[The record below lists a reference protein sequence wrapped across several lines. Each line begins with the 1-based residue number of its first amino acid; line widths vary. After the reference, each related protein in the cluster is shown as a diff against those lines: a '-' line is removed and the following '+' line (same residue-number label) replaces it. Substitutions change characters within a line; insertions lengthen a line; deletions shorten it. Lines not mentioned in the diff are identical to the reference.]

1 MGQICFVGV
10 KTVKA
15 CVCVLIGGLS
25 DCEQEGDVRRM
36 GSGQPGKQSLKEGD
50 GDEIIRII
58 STPSRTSKKVTEMK
72 LFELCIST
80 PTTAAACRQPKEGG
94 RLSEIDFFSPLTVRG
109 FNFLTAVL
117 GANLWSISQKNLM
130 TQNKF
135 GVKKSLAGPFL

>member
-1 MGQICFVGV
+1 M
-10 KTVKA
+10 KA
-15 CVCVLIGGLS
+15 CACVLIGGLS

-72 LFELCIST
+72 LCIST
-80 PTTAAACRQPKEGG
+80 PTSAAACRQPKEGG

-117 GANLWSISQKNLM
+117 GANL
-130 TQNKF
+130 
-135 GVKKSLAGPFL
+135 